1 MLATSLIIQLRAN
14 SILNFFKL
22 FGYGDDPNPYTE
34 TVDTLE
40 DLVLE
45 FITDMTQR
53 AMDIGRQ
60 GRVQVRHIYCTNITI
75 TCILEWFKI

>member
-1 MLATSLIIQLRAN
+1 MNQLIIQVPTVYRGLSLD
-14 SILNFFKL
+14 SILQL
-22 FGYGDDPNPYTE
+22 FGYGDDANPYTE

-53 AMDIGRQ
+53 AMDIGRS
-60 GRVQVRHIYCTNITI
+60 GRVQVNQSWTI
-75 TCILEWFKI
+75 FLSIVKN

>member
-1 MLATSLIIQLRAN
+1 MESMKRTTGDYLSLHC
-14 SILNFFKL
+14 ILQL
-22 FGYGDDPNPYTE
+22 FGYGDDANPYTE

-53 AMDIGRQ
+53 AMDIGRS
-60 GRVQVRHIYCTNITI
+60 GRVQVN
-75 TCILEWFKI
+75 

>member
-1 MLATSLIIQLRAN
+1 MAVRLADWSNQC
-14 SILNFFKL
+14 FQL

-60 GRVQVRHIYCTNITI
+60 GKVQVGGWIF
-75 TCILEWFKI
+75 LA

>member
-1 MLATSLIIQLRAN
+1 M
-14 SILNFFKL
+14 FFKL

-53 AMDIGRQ
+53 AMDIGRP
-60 GRVQVRHIYCTNITI
+60 GRVQVHHAAHILLHKHDKNLYFRIVKHITTLNPVI
-75 TCILEWFKI
+75 RTVS